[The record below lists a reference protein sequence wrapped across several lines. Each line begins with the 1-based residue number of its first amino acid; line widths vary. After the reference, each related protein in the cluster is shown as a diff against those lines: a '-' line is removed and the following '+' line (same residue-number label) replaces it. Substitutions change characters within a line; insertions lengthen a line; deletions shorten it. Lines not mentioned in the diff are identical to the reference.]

1 MQFGGVNRRG
11 QARTD
16 VFVVA
21 LLLVGGVSIGSLN
34 ASRQFAISQNIRST
48 ILAPFLSIHQA
59 LAQRVRVGVRL
70 AELRAERDALAG
82 ELLTLRR
89 FAEQGREARRLLGL
103 DQTIEGELVAADLVS
118 GRPRLG
124 EAEIFMLLGSEVA
137 NVDPPAGVVT
147 GAGLVGVLRV
157 VGSRGG
163 KGDFWSHPDFR
174 VSVRT
179 EGGRATG
186 IVRAVKRKGSL
197 PMMLLEGAPYQ
208 EGIPTGTVLFTT
220 GLSGIYPPNV
230 KVGTVMA
237 VSEVE
242 SGWARSYFVRPAVRP
257 EVADIVLV
265 WRRTDLSATF

>member
-1 MQFGGVNRRG
+1 M
-11 QARTD
+11 RTD
-16 VFVVA
+16 FLILA
-21 LLLVGGVSIGSLN
+21 LLLAGGGSIGSLN
-34 ASRQFAISQNIRST
+34 ASRQFAISQNIRRT
-48 ILAPFLSIHQA
+48 VLAPFLGIHQA

-82 ELLTLRR
+82 ELLELRR

-103 DQTIEGELVAADLVS
+103 DHTIEGELVAADLVS
-118 GRPRLG
+118 GQSRLG

-137 NVDPPAGVVT
+137 KVDPPAGVLT
-147 GAGLVGVLRV
+147 GVGLVGVLRV
-157 VGSRGG
+157 VDSRGG

-179 EGGRATG
+179 EGGSATG
-186 IVRAVKRKGSL
+186 IVRAVRRQGS
-197 PMMLLEGAPYQ
+197 PPVMLLEGAPYQ
-208 EGIPTGTVLFTT
+208 EGIPAGTALFTT

-230 KVGTVMA
+230 KVGTVMG

-242 SGWARSYFVRPAVRP
+242 SGWARSYFVVPAVRP

-265 WRRTDLSATF
+265 WRRTEPSVQ